1 MMNILEKLSEI
12 LNSLAELNDEN
23 FDFLFY
29 NIRYKMIE
37 VRDEIALLDEEGFL
51 NENSDIKKKI
61 EEYAKLISE
70 KYDNKI
76 SLWKSKI
83 SELSEMLIT
92 SRNEKK
98 ILSYKR

>member
-1 MMNILEKLSEI
+1 MNILDKLSEI

-29 NIRYKMIE
+29 NIRHKMIE
-37 VRDEIALLDEEGFL
+37 VRNEIVLMEKEGFF
-51 NENSDIKKKI
+51 NKNFDTKNKI
-61 EEYAKLISE
+61 EKYTKLISE
-70 KYDNKI
+70 EYDNKI
-76 SLWKSKI
+76 NLWKSKI

-98 ILSYKR
+98 ILSYMR

>member
-1 MMNILEKLSEI
+1 MNILDKLSEI

-29 NIRYKMIE
+29 NIRHKMIE
-37 VRDEIALLDEEGFL
+37 VRNEIALMEKEGFF
-51 NENSDIKKKI
+51 NKNFDTKNKI
-61 EEYAKLISE
+61 EKYTKLISE
-70 KYDNKI
+70 EYDNKI
-76 SLWKSKI
+76 NLWKSKI

-98 ILSYKR
+98 ILSYMR